1 MSENME
7 KIRSIKSTNE
17 RGWMA
22 LPGVVAVGIGLVSGG
37 KPGIVVSVANNLNEI
52 RSKIPT
58 VVEGIPVEVQETGE
72 IRAL

>member
-7 KIRSIKSTNE
+7 KIRSIKSSNE
-17 RGWMA
+17 KVWMA

-37 KPGIVVSVANNLNEI
+37 KTGIVVSVARNIKEI
-52 RSKIPT
+52 RSKIPM

>member
-1 MSENME
+1 MPENME
-7 KIRSIKSTNE
+7 KIRSIKSINE
-17 RGWMA
+17 KVWMA

-37 KPGIVVSVANNLNEI
+37 KPGIVVSVAKNLNEV

>member
-1 MSENME
+1 M
-7 KIRSIKSTNE
+7 T
-17 RGWMA
+17 

-37 KPGIVVSVANNLNEI
+37 KTGIVVSVAKNLNEI
-52 RSKIPT
+52 RSKIPS

>member
-17 RGWMA
+17 RNWMA

-37 KPGIVVSVANNLNEI
+37 KTGIVISVAKNLSEI
-52 RSKIPT
+52 RSKIPAT
-58 VVEGIPVEVQETGE
+58 VEGIPVEVQETGE